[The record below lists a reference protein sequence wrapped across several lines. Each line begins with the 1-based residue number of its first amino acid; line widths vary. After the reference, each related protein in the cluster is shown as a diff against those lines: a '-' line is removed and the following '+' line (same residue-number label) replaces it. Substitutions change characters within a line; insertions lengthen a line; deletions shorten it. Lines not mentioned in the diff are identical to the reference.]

1 MKGTQKNI
9 KQELEAIRTA
19 LGQFKEGA
27 SLEDIK
33 STSRLD
39 IALRSLQRRLEK
51 LHEQGEIT
59 LSGKTR
65 STLYHLVRDG
75 GAVVR
80 DSGDGGGKAQPDKI
94 QVSLTTGG
102 RKILAMISRPKQQ
115 RSPVEYNRYF
125 LQLYR
130 PNIDS
135 YLSTEEK
142 VKLAEMGKTARF
154 DQPPGTYARE
164 TLNRLLI
171 DLSCNSSRL
180 EGNSYSLLDTERL
193 ISLGEADDS
202 KSAAEAQMIL
212 NHKDAIEFIVQ
223 AANGIGFNRYTI
235 LNLHAL
241 LSSNLL
247 PDPAASGRLR
257 TLRAGI
263 QQSVYSPLAI
273 PQQIE
278 EMFSLMLEKAEHIK
292 DPFEQAFFIMVQLP
306 YLQPF
311 DNINKRVARLAA
323 NIPLN
328 RQNLAPLSFIDV
340 SGDIYMQGMIG
351 VYELNR
357 FELLKDVFLWA
368 YERSSLR
375 YTSLRQSL
383 GDPDPFRLKYREQ
396 IRGLITEIVSGT
408 LLNKEA
414 TVLIRTHAKQFPEN
428 VQAKFA
434 ESVELELLALHEG
447 NFARYRISPSAFKRW
462 KELWSKSKTH

>member
-19 LGQFKEGA
+19 LNQFKDGA
-27 SLEDIK
+27 SLGDIK
-33 STSRLD
+33 TTSRLD

-51 LHEQGEIT
+51 LHELGEIT

-65 STLYHLVRDG
+65 STLYHLVLAG
-75 GAVVR
+75 G
-80 DSGDGGGKAQPDKI
+80 SGEGKAQPDKS
-94 QVSLTTGG
+94 QASLTTGG

-130 PNIDS
+130 PNNDS
-135 YLSTEEK
+135 YLSREEK
-142 VKLAEMGKTARF
+142 TKLAEMGKTARF

-164 TLNRLLI
+164 TLNRVLV

-223 AANGIGFNRYTI
+223 AANGIGFNRHTI
-235 LNLHAL
+235 LNLHAV
-241 LSSNLL
+241 LSNNLL

-323 NIPLN
+323 NISLN
-328 RQNLAPLSFIDV
+328 RENLAPLSFIDV
-340 SGDIYMQGMIG
+340 PNDIYMQGMIG

-357 FELLKDVFLWA
+357 VELLKDVFLWA
-368 YERSSLR
+368 YERSSQR
-375 YTSLRQSL
+375 YTSLRQTL
-383 GDPDPFRLKYREQ
+383 GEPDPLRLKYREE
-396 IRGLITEIVSGT
+396 IRTLITEIVSGS
-408 LLNKEA
+408 LSHKEA
-414 TVLIRTHAKQFPEN
+414 TATIRTKATQVPEN
-428 VQAKFA
+428 DQLKFIGA
-434 ESVELELLALHEG
+434 VESELLALHEG
-447 NFARYRISPSAFKRW
+447 NFARYWIKPTAFKRW
-462 KELWSKSKTH
+462 KEGWAKSKTH

>member
-9 KQELEAIRTA
+9 NQELEAIKTA
-19 LGQFKEGA
+19 LGQFKDGA

-33 STSRLD
+33 AISGLD
-39 IALRSLQRRLEK
+39 IALRSLQRRLER
-51 LHEQGEIT
+51 LHEQGQIT

-65 STLYHLVRDG
+65 STLYHLVRD
-75 GAVVR
+75 
-80 DSGDGGGKAQPDKI
+80 SGEREGKAQPDKSL
-94 QVSLTTGG
+94 VPLTTGG
-102 RKILAMISRPKQQ
+102 RKILTMISRPKQQ
-115 RSPVEYNRYF
+115 RSPVDYNRYF

-135 YLSTEEK
+135 YLTADEK
-142 VKLAEMGKTARF
+142 IKLAEIGKTARF

-164 TLNRLLI
+164 TLNRLVI
-171 DLSCNSSRL
+171 DLSWNSSRL
-180 EGNSYSLLDTERL
+180 EGNSYTLLDTERL
-193 ISLGEADDS
+193 ISLGEPDDS

-212 NHKDAIEFIVQ
+212 NHKDAVEFIAQ

-241 LSSNLL
+241 LSNNLL
-247 PDPAASGRLR
+247 PDPAAAGRLR

-263 QQSVYSPLAI
+263 HQSVYTPLAI

-340 SGDIYMQGMIG
+340 PNDIYTQGMIG

-383 GDPDPFRLKYREQ
+383 GEPDPFRLKHREA
-396 IRGLITEIVSGT
+396 IRTLITEIVSGS
-408 LLNKEA
+408 LSHKEA
-414 TVLIRTHAKQFPEN
+414 AVILKSKATQLPEN
-428 VQAKFA
+428 DQSKFI
-434 ESVELELLALHEG
+434 ESVETELITLHEG
-447 NFARYRISPSAFKRW
+447 NFARYWISPTEFRRW
-462 KELWSKSKTH
+462 KEIWAKSKTH

>member
-9 KQELEAIRTA
+9 KQELEAIRSA
-19 LGQFKEGA
+19 LSQFKDGA

-33 STSRLD
+33 TTSRLD

-51 LHEQGEIT
+51 LHEQREIT

-65 STLYHLVRDG
+65 STLYHLVRD
-75 GAVVR
+75 
-80 DSGDGGGKAQPDKI
+80 SGDGESNAQPDKNP
-94 QVSLTTGG
+94 VPLTTGG

-135 YLSTEEK
+135 YLSTDEK

-171 DLSCNSSRL
+171 DLSFNSSRL

-212 NHKDAIEFIVQ
+212 NHKDAIEFIAQ
-223 AANGIGFNRYTI
+223 AANGIGFNRYTT

-263 QQSVYSPLAI
+263 RQSVYTPLAI

-278 EMFSLMLEKAEHIK
+278 EMFNLMLEKAEHIK

-311 DNINKRVARLAA
+311 DNTNKRVARLAA

-340 SGDIYMQGMIG
+340 PNDIYTQGMVG

-383 GDPDPFRLKYREQ
+383 GEPDPFRLKHREQ
-396 IRGLITEIVSGT
+396 IRGLIAEIVSGS
-408 LLNKEA
+408 LSHKEA
-414 TVLIRTHAKQFPEN
+414 TVLIRTNATHLPEN
-428 VQAKFA
+428 VQPKFI
-434 ESVELELLALHEG
+434 ESVETELLALHEG
-447 NFARYRISPSAFKRW
+447 NFARYRISPEKFRRW
-462 KELWSKSKTH
+462 KEGWSKSKSH